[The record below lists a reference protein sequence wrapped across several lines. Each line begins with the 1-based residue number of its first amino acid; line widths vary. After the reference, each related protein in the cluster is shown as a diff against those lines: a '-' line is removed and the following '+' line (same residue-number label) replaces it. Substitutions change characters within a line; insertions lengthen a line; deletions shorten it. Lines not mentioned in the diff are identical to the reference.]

1 MATEE
6 PDERIVH
13 VRVCGGGAGNRPKAL
28 KQGGDSAALVQ
39 DDDALYGAPA

>member
-13 VRVCGGGAGNRPKAL
+13 VRFCGGGAAGNRRSYPAPDRL
-28 KQGGDSAALVQ
+28 IEDSIVAGFR
-39 DDDALYGAPA
+39 Y